1 VQGPGRLLEGAS
13 PEELDRWRDLE
24 GLATAEGTAW
34 ATRSCDELLREGRS
48 IAGGWPGT
56 LSQARLRIAMCMNG
70 RAAKPVRAL
79 SADDLDWLARTLYL
93 TAKAEWLA
101 RAEPGSDE

>member
-1 VQGPGRLLEGAS
+1 
-13 PEELDRWRDLE
+13 
-24 GLATAEGTAW
+24 
-34 ATRSCDELLREGRS
+34 
-48 IAGGWPGT
+48 
-56 LSQARLRIAMCMNG
+56 MCMNG